1 MCQLF
6 SLDYKIERK
15 EKEVTESSATSFLM
29 SGLLHFI
36 TLQNFSLRLVFY
48 TLGNQSEI
56 LIIQGILER
65 NYTFFRS

>member
-1 MCQLF
+1 MGNR
-6 SLDYKIERK
+6 SL
-15 EKEVTESSATSFLM
+15 AFFLM

-48 TLGNQSEI
+48 TLENQSEI

>member
-1 MCQLF
+1 M
-6 SLDYKIERK
+6 KKVIEK

-48 TLGNQSEI
+48 TLENQSEI

>member
-1 MCQLF
+1 MCRKFFWIKFEKKIRDRKSIDSQ
-6 SLDYKIERK
+6 SL
-15 EKEVTESSATSFLM
+15 L

-36 TLQNFSLRLVFY
+36 TLQNISLRLVFY

>member
-1 MCQLF
+1 MFL
-6 SLDYKIERK
+6 LDIGSPISGGAKKRAENHM
-15 EKEVTESSATSFLM
+15 TLSSFL

-65 NYTFFRS
+65 NYTFFQS